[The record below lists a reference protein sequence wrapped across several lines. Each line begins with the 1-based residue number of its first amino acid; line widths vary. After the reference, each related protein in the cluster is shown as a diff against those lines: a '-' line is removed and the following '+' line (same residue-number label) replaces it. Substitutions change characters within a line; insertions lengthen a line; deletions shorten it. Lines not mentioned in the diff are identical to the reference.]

1 MGGRHA
7 RSLAR
12 SIYVYIRICSIAH
25 TTSWREHGGT
35 SIHKY
40 EVSITCSIVYKSCLT
55 NHASLPC
62 IVENTTSINHWSSLH
77 HHRHHHHQYSILT
90 AYCYCPYIKNKIH
103 YHHQSRT
110 SPSDF
115 KSYCSPVDTTVNTSF
130 SISTSTSSPVEIT
143 SHSRTS
149 VSTGYSSPVD
159 TQFLKKILAYD

>member
-1 MGGRHA
+1 MY
-7 RSLAR
+7 
-12 SIYVYIRICSIAH
+12 IYVYVASHIPQVGESMGAH
-25 TTSWREHGGT
+25 QYTNTRLVLHA
-35 SIHKY
+35 
-40 EVSITCSIVYKSCLT
+40 CSIVYKSCLT

-77 HHRHHHHQYSILT
+77 HHHHHHHQYSIFST
-90 AYCYCPYIKNKIH
+90 YCYCPYTKNKIRH
-103 YHHQSRT
+103 HHQSRT

-130 SISTSTSSPVEIT
+130 SMSTSTSSPVEIT